1 MKTRLKKKK
10 EIGCQLYDSKKKNP
24 CQKVGEIEITCFVF
38 KYWREI
44 K

>member
-10 EIGCQLYDSKKKNP
+10 KQGVNCMIQKKNP